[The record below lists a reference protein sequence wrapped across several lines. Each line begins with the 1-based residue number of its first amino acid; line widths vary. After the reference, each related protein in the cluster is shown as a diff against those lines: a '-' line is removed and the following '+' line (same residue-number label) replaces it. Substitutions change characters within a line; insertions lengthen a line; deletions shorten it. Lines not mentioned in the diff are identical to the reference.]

1 MRYKKVEVFRYV
13 KEGTLSIK
21 IGMLK
26 DKGFNPDR
34 GGASPYETSLC
45 PPSPPHPG
53 GWRLNESET
62 LVSCQLSKE
71 LFPLAALNV
80 NDFSGD
86 FHVDI

>member
-1 MRYKKVEVFRYV
+1 M

-21 IGMLK
+21 IGVLK

-34 GGASPYETSLC
+34 VEPLRTKPHC
-45 PPSPPHPG
+45 VPPPPSPLPPHPG

-62 LVSCQLSKE
+62 LISCQLSKG